1 MESIMTVI
9 MYLFG
14 IGLFTGLVFI
24 CLKPEALFSKKTL
37 KVFPVI
43 IVLLISFFF
52 IVSFLRLSF

>member
-1 MESIMTVI
+1 MESIMTEL
-9 MYLFG
+9 MCLFG

-24 CLKPEALFSKKTL
+24 CLKPEFLFSEKTL

>member
-1 MESIMTVI
+1 MESIMTVL

-14 IGLFTGLVFI
+14 IGLFAGLVFML
-24 CLKPEALFSKKTL
+24 LKPESLFSKKTL

-52 IVSFLRLSF
+52 IMSFLRLSF